1 MINITLFGT
10 KQNINAYYSNL
21 KKRYGSGLAIIES
34 KSIDNISGQA
44 IISLDKN
51 IFYKS
56 DLDVG
61 GFKQIGLKAV
71 VTLNPFRISYT
82 KNIDSGDL
90 LILSR
95 NIEEGVLLS
104 EFEELD
110 YYEMRMGANV
120 S

>member
-1 MINITLFGT
+1 MVNITLFGT
-10 KQNINAYYSNL
+10 KQNINAYYGNL
-21 KKRYGSGLAIIES
+21 KKRYGVRLTILES
-34 KSIDNISGQA
+34 KSIDNLSGQV

-56 DLDVG
+56 DLDVR

-71 VTLNPFRISYT
+71 VTLDPFRISYT
-82 KNIDSGDL
+82 KNIDSDDL
-90 LILSR
+90 SIISR
-95 NIEEGVLLS
+95 NIEDSVLLS

-110 YYEMRMGANV
+110 YYEMRVGANV